1 MKEED
6 RCKAKQ
12 RFLSTLSGHEKRK
25 HIRESYFLSNTEPEK
40 YTTEF
45 ENLRKSIFKV
55 AENIPKWGENLPTR
69 WIVLEKEIDRH
80 IAEEKKLVIS
90 YEVAKQLAKMSSFP
104 IIEIESEL
112 DSFLKYEHEIGNLIF
127 FDDIKSYIVL
137 EPKWLVDIFRCFV
150 SPLQFQEHFVEMTEW
165 KKLESTGILP
175 DSLIKKLFKK
185 VPGFD
190 SVNHTEF
197 ALQVMEKFDI
207 IVKPTTLTGNEEYY
221 MPCMINAS
229 DFETITQIFN
239 VQSKNCLRTSWFCLD
254 FNFLP
259 PSFFN
264 HLLVTFVKK
273 YALCTD
279 QDGKMQLYRGIGI
292 FNLEKNGCQKL
303 VACLSEN
310 AIAVQVW
317 EYHNEEQH
325 ICNANYSTIREYLI
339 NTVDFL
345 QCRYKMNIQYECFFK
360 CPEGKYYKTAG
371 KVSCDD
377 TGENYFCPEHGIIHS
392 LEDLRKI
399 WLQDEKDENTD
410 Q

>member
-1 MKEED
+1 M
-6 RCKAKQ
+6 
-12 RFLSTLSGHEKRK
+12 
-25 HIRESYFLSNTEPEK
+25 HIRESYFLSNTEPEI

-45 ENLRKSIFKV
+45 ENLRKSIFEEAK
-55 AENIPKWGENLPTR
+55 NIPKWGENLPTR
-69 WIVLEKEIDRH
+69 WIVLEKEMDRY
-80 IAEEKKLVIS
+80 IAEEKELVIS
-90 YEVAKQLAKMSSFP
+90 YEVAKQLAEKSSFP
-104 IIEIESEL
+104 ILEIESEL

-150 SPLQFQEHFVEMTEW
+150 SPLQFQEHYVEMTEW
-165 KKLESTGILP
+165 KKVESTGILR

-190 SVNHTEF
+190 SVKHTQF

-207 IVKPTTLTGNEEYY
+207 IVKPTTCTGNEDYY
-221 MPCMINAS
+221 MPCMINTF

-239 VQSKNCLRTSWFCLD
+239 VQSKNCSRTSWFCLD

-264 HLLVTFVKK
+264 HLLVTLVKD
-273 YALCTD
+273 YVLCTD
-279 QDGKMQLYRGIGI
+279 QDGRVQLYRGIGI
-292 FNLEKNGCQKL
+292 FNLEANGCKKL

-345 QCRYKMNIQYECFFK
+345 QRRYKMNIQYTCFFK
-360 CPEGKYYKTAG
+360 CPEGKYYKKAG
-371 KVSCDD
+371 KVSCDE
-377 TGENYFCPEHGIIHS
+377 TGEHYFCPEHGITHS

-399 WLQDEKDENTD
+399 WLQVRLLK
-410 Q
+410 